1 MKRRDF
7 LKFTSTGLAVVA
19 VGSMAQWPRFWS
31 GGQAY
36 ASLLPERDLVTF
48 ELAEVE
54 AEMVDLVRVP
64 MWSFRLTTGNR
75 NTDQQHIAAN
85 PDDSPYIPRI
95 PGMTLVA
102 LAGDRVRIRLINDIN
117 RGGNNKAFAIP
128 GVTLRVNGQEVQQVT
143 IPRNDDGVTVEF
155 TAPAPGTYVY
165 LDPSNAP
172 VNRMMGLHGAL
183 VVLPHPVGNNG
194 TPYADP
200 TTNVQRLFDDLG
212 RTPHFPGHPWD
223 MERNAVW
230 VTNTIDPNKCR
241 LVANESGTVSSA
253 TFLDGILPQYFTIN
267 GKSGFFAAQHG
278 QSLFAE
284 FDPTGLRE
292 QRRPVEHV
300 NKLPIHGGQFDT
312 QSNVAIHGRVGQPCL
327 IRCINAGLMWHSL
340 HIHGNHLYPLSHANY
355 LGGSRQ
361 VSTNLT
367 MLDAWTLAPGDIK
380 DLLLPFIT
388 PPDIPGNYWTAVAAG
403 TNQEFFPLLYPMH
416 DHNEISNTA
425 AGGNYPHGLST
436 HWEISGVMD
445 PQDIVIMV
453 DSIDLRVRTGR
464 FRLKGRVSSN
474 PGGAVT
480 LSLHAGGPDGPMLAE
495 GITVDGQGRWECRG
509 RALKVLA
516 NGGHVTLVYD
526 RPAAGPDDHRHVLVS
541 RTVPLQPR

>member
-7 LKFTSTGLAVVA
+7 LRFTSTGLAVVA
-19 VGSMAQWPRFWS
+19 VGSMAEWPRFWG

-36 ASLLPERDLVTF
+36 AALLPERDLVTF
-48 ELAEVE
+48 EMAEVD
-54 AEMVDLVRVP
+54 AEMVDRVAVP
-64 MWSFRLTTGNR
+64 MWSFRLTSGNR
-75 NTDQQHIAAN
+75 STDQQHIAAN
-85 PDDSPYIPRI
+85 PDDSPFIPRI

-102 LAGDRVRIRLINDIN
+102 LAGDRIRIRLINDIN
-117 RGGNNKAFAIP
+117 RGGDNKAFSIP

-183 VVLPHPVGNNG
+183 VVLPQPVGNNG

-200 TTNVQRLFDDLG
+200 STNVQRLFDDLG
-212 RTPHFPGHPWD
+212 KAAHFPGHPWD
-223 MERNAVW
+223 QERNAVW

-241 LVANESGTVSSA
+241 LVDSNSGTVSP
-253 TFLDGILPQYFTIN
+253 TNFLDGILPQYFTIN

-300 NKLPIHGGQFDT
+300 NKLPIHGAQFDT
-312 QSNVAIHGRVGQPCL
+312 QRNVAIHGRIGQPCL

-355 LGGSRQ
+355 LGGTRQ
-361 VSTNLT
+361 VSNNLT

-380 DLLLPFIT
+380 DMLLPFIT
-388 PPDIPGNYWTAVAAG
+388 PPDIPGNFWTAVAAG

-445 PQDIVIMV
+445 PEDIVIFV

-480 LSLHAGGPDGPMLAE
+480 LNLHAGGPDGPMLAE
-495 GITVDGQGRWECRG
+495 GIAIDAQGRWEYRG
-509 RALKVLA
+509 RALKILA

-526 RPAAGPDDHRHVLVS
+526 RPADGPTDHRHVLIS
-541 RTVPLQPR
+541 RTVPLRPR